1 MNMQVSP
8 QLSPSVEWIFVEWI
22 FAVEHPAMPDRI
34 RTALERTRMTLE
46 G

>member
-8 QLSPSVEWIFVEWI
+8 QLSRCVEWI